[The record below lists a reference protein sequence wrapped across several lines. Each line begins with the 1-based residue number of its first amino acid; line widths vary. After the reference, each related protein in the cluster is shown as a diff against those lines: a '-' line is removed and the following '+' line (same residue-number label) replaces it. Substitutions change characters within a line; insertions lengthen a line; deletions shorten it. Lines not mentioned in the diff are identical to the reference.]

1 MIIHD
6 SMRKTLCRISKNQS
20 PIETVIYRGYY
31 TVARWYEF
39 YVRVA
44 KQYLTS
50 ERSERVRYCFCHENI
65 KFISSSQRVM
75 FFLLYR
81 QTLQNWIESTN
92 LEQIVRELLQ
102 LARWNFLD
110 ISLFFFDFVRNS
122 FSSFKWYEVSFFV
135 PAFSSSLLNDF
146 MSA

>member
-81 QTLQNWIESTN
+81 QTLQHWIESTS

-102 LARWNFLD
+102 LARWNFLN
-110 ISLFFFDFVRNS
+110 ISLFFDFVGNS
-122 FSSFKWYEVSFFV
+122 LSSFKSYEVSFFV